1 MRTVITCRDVSSA
14 QPLVVNSGNKH
25 TPMFAF
31 PGRKNMLSPTEIN
44 VQWEQT
50 VSSWQ
55 NDLSVRTRRFLFFL
69 NQVYRVF
76 IILIVLH
83 IFRSELTVVIA
94 LLFFIRNLLILCQ
107 CLTGQF
113 KKKERVIIIPRFTCF
128 LKDGAACGALP
139 SNCGGFR
146 TATPRSRC
154 L

>member
-55 NDLSVRTRRFLFFL
+55 NDLSVRTRRFLFFSESSL
-69 NQVYRVF
+69 QSLYHIDRSPYFQVRTDSGY
-76 IILIVLH
+76 
-83 IFRSELTVVIA
+83 
-94 LLFFIRNLLILCQ
+94 C
-107 CLTGQF
+107 
-113 KKKERVIIIPRFTCF
+113 IIIFH
-128 LKDGAACGALP
+128 
-139 SNCGGFR
+139 
-146 TATPRSRC
+146 
-154 L
+154 